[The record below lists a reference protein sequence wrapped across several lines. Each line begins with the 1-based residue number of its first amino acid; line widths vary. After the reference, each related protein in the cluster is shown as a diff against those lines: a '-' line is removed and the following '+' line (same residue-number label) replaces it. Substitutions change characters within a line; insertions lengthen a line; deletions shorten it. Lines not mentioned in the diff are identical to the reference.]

1 LIQPEKLP
9 NFSGQKR
16 WIFIA
21 GIGSPGKVWHDRT
34 LEAVGSTPIGSI
46 NLFKGLETVPPLETF
61 PGLPIVRI
69 FVRMFLIP
77 GGHRGD
83 RCRFLFLFVQ
93 DKPAGAL
100 SFL

>member
-1 LIQPEKLP
+1 VFFVISRSRLNKPVASDAYSRVKEELSKSSLHCLT
-9 NFSGQKR
+9 
-16 WIFIA
+16 A
-21 GIGSPGKVWHDRT
+21 
-34 LEAVGSTPIGSI
+34 SI